1 MHPAVHSAID
11 RYVLVFVTIMISIL
25 QLLNTI
31 STVYLSSPNLKY
43 FLQVLKSNKND
54 TGGSPLCSDLEEKQP
69 MSSDVT
75 GTQISTKK
83 KSSKAARR
91 RAKSYQSESA
101 SSNAKNLSESSE
113 SDNEPRQDGNTI
125 HLSPSPHSKITGAG
139 GIRKRNSKRVAE
151 RVLICMQK
159 RQKKMAASESES
171 LASVGHCSNDV
182 KLKSNSC
189 KENDDTSSS
198 SRKNIRSPTPG
209 RPRRR
214 ESLTQKCNKFEQN
227 ETLLN
232 SSNEIL
238 THIPA
243 DSCDDNS
250 RKEECVDENLCKQD
264 LADDK
269 SWKAIEKGL
278 YEKGIEI
285 FGRNRSVY
293 SYVVSVYMHLFF
305 F

>member
-1 MHPAVHSAID
+1 M
-11 RYVLVFVTIMISIL
+11 
-25 QLLNTI
+25 
-31 STVYLSSPNLKY
+31 
-43 FLQVLKSNKND
+43 LKSDKNG
-54 TGGSPLCSDLEEKQP
+54 TGGSPLRSDLEEKHP
-69 MSSDVT
+69 MSSDGT
-75 GTQISTKK
+75 GAQISTKK
-83 KSSKAARR
+83 KSSCKTGRR

-101 SSNAKNLSESSE
+101 SSNAKNISESSE
-113 SDNEPRQDGNTI
+113 SENGPRQDGNTI
-125 HLSPSPHSKITGAG
+125 HQSPPPNSKITGAG

-171 LASVGHCSNDV
+171 LASVGHCPNDV

-198 SRKNIRSPTPG
+198 SRKNIRSPIPG
-209 RPRRR
+209 RSRRR
-214 ESLTQKCNKFEQN
+214 ESLTQKCNKFDQN
-227 ETLLN
+227 ETLNN
-232 SSNEIL
+232 SSNEII
-238 THIPA
+238 THLPA

-285 FGRNRSVY
+285 FGRNRSVHTVTF
-293 SYVVSVYMHLFF
+293 SYINFSITY
-305 F
+305 